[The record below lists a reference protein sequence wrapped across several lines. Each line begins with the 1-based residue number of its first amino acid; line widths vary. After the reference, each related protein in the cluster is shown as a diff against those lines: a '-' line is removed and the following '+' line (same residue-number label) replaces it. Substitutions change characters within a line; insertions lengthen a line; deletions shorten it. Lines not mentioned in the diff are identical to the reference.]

1 MAPIA
6 ADNASAATAASATAL
21 RFIFDA
27 TLTQH
32 GQQNTPN
39 AALRLLRVRQND
51 SEKWVNHDPSKGN
64 AVWRP
69 GEDSM
74 IRLTRANSFTPR
86 ATTIRPEGEHQPARA
101 SAPQLGRSSEPASGP
116 FFGKGR

>member
-39 AALRLLRVRQND
+39 AALRLVRVRQND
-51 SEKWVNHDPSKGN
+51 SAKWVNHDPSKGN
-64 AVWRP
+64 AGWRP

-74 IRLTRANSFTPR
+74 IRPTWANSFTPR
-86 ATTIRPEGEHQPARA
+86 ATTIRPAGDTPSLAET
-101 SAPQLGRSSEPASGP
+101 SPQLGRSSEPASGP